1 MDKKKYFYNKKK
13 KSNPSESNPNID
25 KPQNLSSKPKTETS
39 VNTENVKHNE
49 NSNTK
54 EKFVKKTHF
63 NKNKHV
69 NKKENTNPDNKIV
82 VKNDKIEQKAEIK
95 TDVKPLEKSEVKSEH
110 KSKEKFTKRPFRKP
124 EHKHENRQPDKE
136 GENPE
141 VKQDHKPENRR
152 DNKSENR
159 HESRNFGKFQN
170 KPEGKPDFKKGKD
183 NRSFKQK
190 EHFTPISSELKYFS
204 DFIKRQIPKHIL
216 ENKNFLNIEP
226 LALLE
231 YEHELKI
238 KESSLRD
245 YLKKNN
251 IDGKIEKITPS
262 VKSRNYRTT
271 TKRKLN
277 FEKGKFCL
285 VFQEENVLNGN
296 NLISVSA
303 LEPVEHKD
311 LYLFVAEKINLP
323 AYSLIGKSL
332 NYLII
337 RGTYL
342 DFTLVFNVHQ
352 MNADVVRKVKMLSD
366 EIKQLKI
373 NVRSVFLYLDPT
385 KSDYYFESQ
394 RPDVSVNYKNIFGP
408 DKVLVSFAGNKYSF
422 LPTSFSQVN
431 ESIVPAMLEKV
442 KSLLQPKKDNILI
455 DLYSGYGL
463 FSLYLADNFA
473 DVIGMEADINAV
485 KSAKENVEFAAK
497 HNVRFLAMRVTNAN
511 IDKYIPKSF
520 RYDEIFIL
528 DPPKMGTEDRVI
540 QAVAQRNPAKVLHI
554 FCGVD
559 NIPEELKK
567 WEQYG
572 YVPTTIAPLDMF
584 PGSANL
590 EVFILLHK
598 K

>member
-13 KSNPSESNPNID
+13 KSNPSDSNTNIE
-25 KPQNLSSKPKTETS
+25 KITNTQNKPKIENS
-39 VNTENVKHNE
+39 VNLENVKSNE
-49 NSNTK
+49 NVASN
-54 EKFVKKTHF
+54 EKIVKNPNF
-63 NKNKHV
+63 NKSKNV
-69 NKKENTNPDNKIV
+69 NKKENVNPNAKNKKFI
-82 VKNDKIEQKAEIK
+82 QK
-95 TDVKPLEKSEVKSEH
+95 D
-110 KSKEKFTKRPFRKP
+110 KP
-124 EHKHENRQPDKE
+124 EHKQETKFEQKSQERPIGKSLE
-136 GENPE
+136 
-141 VKQDHKPENRR
+141 KQDEKPENRSKER
-152 DNKSENR
+152 FAHKNAANKKSKSDHKSLEKSDNKSE
-159 HESRNFGKFQN
+159 SRNEGRPFSKNEN
-170 KPEGKPDFKKGKD
+170 KNEYRKTGNVKH
-183 NRSFKQK
+183 FKQK
-190 EHFTPISSELKYFS
+190 EHSLPAVSELKYFS
-204 DFIKRQIPKHIL
+204 DFIKRQIPKHIQ

-238 KESSLRD
+238 KESSLREFFN
-245 YLKKNN
+245 KNN
-251 IDGKIEKITPS
+251 INGKIEKITPS
-262 VKSRNYRTT
+262 VKARNYRTT

-277 FEKGKFCL
+277 FEKGKYTL
-285 VFQEENVLNGN
+285 VFQEENIINFN

-311 LYLFVAEKINLP
+311 LYLFVAEKINT
-323 AYSLIGKSL
+323 ATFSLIAKSL

-342 DFTLVFNVHQ
+342 DFTLIFNIHQ

-366 EIKQLKI
+366 EIKQLKT
-373 NVRSVFLYLDPT
+373 NVRSVFVYLDPT

-394 RPDVSVNYKNIFGP
+394 RPDVSVNFKNIFGP
-408 DKVLVSFAGNKYSF
+408 DKILVSFSGNKYSF

-431 ESIVPAMLEKV
+431 ESIVPAMLDKV
-442 KSLLQPKKDNILI
+442 KNLLKPKKDLVLI

-463 FSLYLADNFA
+463 FSLYLADSFA
-473 DVIGMEADINAV
+473 DVIGMEADVNAV
-485 KSAKENVEFAAK
+485 KSAKENVEFTGK
-497 HNVRFLAMRVTNAN
+497 NNVRFLAMRVTLAN

-572 YVPTTIAPLDMF
+572 YFPTTIAPLDMF
-584 PGSANL
+584 PGSPNL
-590 EVFILLHK
+590 EVFVLLQK